1 MVLKNGDSHVP
12 ETVRQLVLETLHSR
26 RVNTIREVVRAL
38 EVSGV
43 KQAVSLRVIQ
53 DLAREGEVIL
63 NLPGAPDDAVMAPV
77 TSLRQYLGS
86 KLAMDLWL
94 TLLLLSLG
102 IATTFLIPNLF
113 PLVIVRWIFAGI
125 LLVFIP
131 GFAFVRSLYPFDRF
145 IDYWERLTLSIGLS
159 IALAILVAFALNF
172 TPWGITIDGNPLP
185 VAIGLTLVTL
195 LSILVA
201 TYRRVHVLKRA
212 NKTA

>member
-145 IDYWERLTLSIGLS
+145 IDYWERLALSIGLS

-201 TYRRVHVLKRA
+201 TYRRVHVLKRT